1 MYTAYADGGVEPK
14 HFPEAP
20 TVAVPIA
27 LEKAGLK
34 PEDIALWEVN
44 EAFSVVVRIVEK
56 VLGVDPSKINCFFDS
71 RTEGWRVR
79 RCWYLQWGSLFLVS
93 FIVFR
98 TYIKISGWRRISTCY
113 SETVEQHQRDIGSS
127 SPYCL

>member
-56 VLGVDPSKINCFFDS
+56 VLGVDPSKINVNGCVAFFCCS
-71 RTEGWRVR
+71 CIHVKRWFRAAVPLRLATLSATQVPA
-79 RCWYLQWGSLFLVS
+79 SS
-93 FIVFR
+93 F
-98 TYIKISGWRRISTCY
+98 
-113 SETVEQHQRDIGSS
+113 
-127 SPYCL
+127 P

>member
-56 VLGVDPSKINCFFDS
+56 VLGVESMGALPSFCSLCIYVKRCV
-71 RTEGWRVR
+71 RVAVPLR
-79 RCWYLQWGSLFLVS
+79 LVTLSATQALASLFL
-93 FIVFR
+93 
-98 TYIKISGWRRISTCY
+98 
-113 SETVEQHQRDIGSS
+113 
-127 SPYCL
+127 

>member
-56 VLGVDPSKINCFFDS
+56 VLGVDPSKINVNGCATFF
-71 RTEGWRVR
+71 
-79 RCWYLQWGSLFLVS
+79 L
-93 FIVFR
+93 
-98 TYIKISGWRRISTCY
+98 
-113 SETVEQHQRDIGSS
+113 
-127 SPYCL
+127 